1 MFVYCI
7 NYNMNYFLRAKQFR
21 TKKRL
26 GQNFLIDENVI
37 NRILEEVSP
46 DDTVMEI
53 GAGAGFVTERLVEKA
68 QKVYAVEIDEDAISV
83 LRKIDAKNLNI
94 IHNDIL
100 KTNLKDLE
108 DTTFK
113 IVANIPYYITSPI
126 LVHLLGEIDDTNN
139 ENRNR
144 ISEIILMVQYEVAQR
159 LVANE
164 SSQGKQYGLLSILTQ
179 FYADAEIIKKVPARS
194 FYPAPKVDSALVKIK
209 IRKEPLI
216 KNADLTFLKRVTKA
230 CFATRRKNLKNSLLN
245 GGFVKDVVV
254 ETLNNLNLSENT
266 RGETLSIQELAALSE
281 ELKRNYEKNQG

>member
-1 MFVYCI
+1 
-7 NYNMNYFLRAKQFR
+7 MNYFLRAKQFR

-26 GQNFLIDENVI
+26 GQNFLIDESVI

-254 ETLNNLNLSENT
+254 ETLNNLNLSENI

>member
-1 MFVYCI
+1 
-7 NYNMNYFLRAKQFR
+7 MNYFLRAKQFR

-26 GQNFLIDENVI
+26 GQNFLIDESVI

>member
-1 MFVYCI
+1 
-7 NYNMNYFLRAKQFR
+7 MNYFLRAKQFR

-26 GQNFLIDENVI
+26 GQNFLIDESVI

-179 FYADAEIIKKVPARS
+179 FYADTEIIKKVPARS

-254 ETLNNLNLSENT
+254 ETLNNLNLSENI